1 MSDFIDKFRKLRGLS
16 NLEIAIRGA
25 KGDPIP
31 NLGELVEDYID
42 TKGDKYDP
50 KKLMSIFAP
59 RGLKPSYVGKIN
71 PETEPH
77 LQKNRNKMLASISA
91 LMSNPE
97 YADKMEYVINLNKN
111 TIDPRGPEYDGHVFS
126 ALDDMEESLE
136 LQRKITNRNP
146 LRPTPKPY

>member
-16 NLEIAIRGA
+16 NLEIAIRGSNN
-25 KGDPIP
+25 DPIP
-31 NLGELVEDYID
+31 NLGELVADYID
-42 TKGDKYDP
+42 TKGDKYEP

-59 RGLKPSYVGKIN
+59 RGLKRPYSGYFN

-77 LQKNRNKMLASISA
+77 LEKNRKKMLASISV

-97 YADKMEYVINLNKN
+97 YADKMELVIKLNKN
-111 TIDPRGPEYDGHVFS
+111 AVDPRGPEYDGHVFS

-136 LQRKITNRNP
+136 AQRKINNRNP
-146 LRPTPKPY
+146 IRPTPKPY